1 MEIWPIMAAMVMII
15 MVFEVQ
21 LLGWCELAHCHREN
35 LATLGHP
42 LWVPQGRD
50 IVFWARRGDWVD
62 SIVAIN
68 CEAVGDERLEALGEV
83 VKI

>member
-42 LWVPQGRD
+42 LWVPQGR
-50 IVFWARRGDWVD
+50 GDWVD

-68 CEAVGDERLEALGEV
+68 CEAVCDERLEALGEV